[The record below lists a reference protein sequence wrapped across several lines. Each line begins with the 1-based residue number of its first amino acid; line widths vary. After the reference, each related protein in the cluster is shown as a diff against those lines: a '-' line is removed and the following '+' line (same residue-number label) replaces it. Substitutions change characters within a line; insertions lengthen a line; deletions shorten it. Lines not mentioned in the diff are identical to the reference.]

1 MVYYLIIVQLWEF
14 IFSLVL
20 TLAPLTT
27 LAFNTLTP
35 GLLLRA
41 GLDWKAGV
49 WCPLQL

>member
-1 MVYYLIIVQLWEF
+1 MCYYLTLGQLWEF

-20 TLAPLTT
+20 TLASQTT
-27 LAFNTLTP
+27 LAFNTLIP